1 MKNKILKKILGVAG
15 YKLIEKEVIKNERL
29 ISSKSYLKID
39 RLLDTLFKDKKI
51 SNIIQIGANDG
62 IRFDILN
69 GYIKK
74 YKTKSILV
82 EPIKENYEKL
92 KKNYEDCN
100 FISFENCAISTNN
113 EISFLYKVNEKYIKN
128 YDDHIPGITSFN
140 KEHLLKHGVKNRHI
154 ICENVSSINMKDLIT
169 KHQLKS
175 LDLLYVDAEGY
186 DGKIVIDFL
195 NTTNI
200 KPVIILEFIHI
211 KNIIFESLI
220 QILEENRYKLQYKFL
235 NNKAKVYWFD
245 DTFKKKFGY
254 QPNQKLRNIQEIFKT
269 PSQTVFMKIFLAP
282 FRSLSHWKPHFLQEN
297 HLEDPRDS
305 LITPQEPHVFEV

>member
-100 FISFENCAISTNN
+100 FISFENSAISINN

-128 YDDHIPGITSFN
+128 YDDHIPCITSFN

-220 QILEENRYKLQYKFL
+220 QILEENRYKLFTIGENLLCYPENDVKYIKF
-235 NNKAKVYWFD
+235 
-245 DTFKKKFGY
+245 
-254 QPNQKLRNIQEIFKT
+254 I
-269 PSQTVFMKIFLAP
+269 
-282 FRSLSHWKPHFLQEN
+282 
-297 HLEDPRDS
+297 
-305 LITPQEPHVFEV
+305 

>member
-1 MKNKILKKILGVAG
+1 MKNKILKKILGIAG
-15 YKLIEKEVIKNERL
+15 YKLIEKEIIKNERL

-39 RLLDTLFKDKKI
+39 KLLDTLFKDKKI
-51 SNIIQIGANDG
+51 NNVIQIGANDG
-62 IRFDILN
+62 VRFDILN
-69 GYIKK
+69 SYIKK
-74 YKTKSILV
+74 YKTKSVLV
-82 EPIKENYEKL
+82 EPIKKNYEKL

-154 ICENVSSINMKDLIT
+154 ICENVSSINMKDLII

-211 KNIIFESLI
+211 KNVIFESLI
-220 QILEENRYKLQYKFL
+220 KILEKNKYKLFTIDENLVCYPENDVKYIKF
-235 NNKAKVYWFD
+235 
-245 DTFKKKFGY
+245 
-254 QPNQKLRNIQEIFKT
+254 I
-269 PSQTVFMKIFLAP
+269 
-282 FRSLSHWKPHFLQEN
+282 
-297 HLEDPRDS
+297 
-305 LITPQEPHVFEV
+305 

>member
-15 YKLIEKEVIKNERL
+15 YKLIEKKIIKNERL

-39 RLLDTLFKDKKI
+39 KLLDTLFKDKKI
-51 SNIIQIGANDG
+51 NNIIQIGANDG
-62 IRFDILN
+62 VRFDILN
-69 GYIKK
+69 SYIKK

-100 FISFENCAISTNN
+100 FISFENSAISINN

-211 KNIIFESLI
+211 RNIIFESLI
-220 QILEENRYKLQYKFL
+220 QILEENRYKLFTIGENLLCYPENDVKYIKF
-235 NNKAKVYWFD
+235 
-245 DTFKKKFGY
+245 
-254 QPNQKLRNIQEIFKT
+254 I
-269 PSQTVFMKIFLAP
+269 
-282 FRSLSHWKPHFLQEN
+282 
-297 HLEDPRDS
+297 
-305 LITPQEPHVFEV
+305 